1 MKRLS
6 LFVLFA
12 LCFSPFTNHAEA
24 AGFRPFGGFFA
35 GMTSGGSGVGTSDA
49 HVAPIIGSVADIS
62 VEEEFIRMVNE
73 VRIKAKMRP
82 LQIDPDLSSKAR
94 GWAKYT
100 QSFWAHK
107 RGESEIITRGG
118 ATAQYAFSSWR
129 GSAPHW
135 NMLMRP
141 DFTHIGIGRNGS
153 HWCGRFRK

>member
-12 LCFSPFTNHAEA
+12 LSLSFFATHAEA
-24 AGFRPFGGFFA
+24 AGFRPFGGLFA
-35 GMTSGGSGVGTSDA
+35 RMASGPGVGVSDA
-49 HVAPIIGSVADIS
+49 TVAPIIGSEADIS

-73 VRIKAKMRP
+73 VRVKAKMKP

-100 QSFWAHK
+100 QSFWTHK
-107 RGESEIITRGG
+107 RGEAEILTRGG

-141 DFTHIGIGRNGS
+141 DYTRIGIGRNGN
-153 HWCGRFRK
+153 HWCGRFRR